1 MVKKLLFFL
10 SLVLIPLLS
19 VATIAPKSE
28 CPKKDK
34 DKTDSLAVAEEE
46 EAINTNTAQFEQKL
60 GIGQEDFMVNN
71 PSSYI
76 QDETII
82 EEAQEDTN
90 SALSFNI
97 VYYIF
102 EKFKFSSAVDPQ

>member
-19 VATIAPKSE
+19 VATIAPKTE

-46 EAINTNTAQFEQKL
+46 EAINTAQFEQKL
-60 GIGQEDFMVNN
+60 GIGQEEFMVNS
-71 PSSYI
+71 PSTYI

-82 EEAQEDTN
+82 EEAQEETN

-102 EKFKFSSAVDPQ
+102 EKFKFSSAVDP